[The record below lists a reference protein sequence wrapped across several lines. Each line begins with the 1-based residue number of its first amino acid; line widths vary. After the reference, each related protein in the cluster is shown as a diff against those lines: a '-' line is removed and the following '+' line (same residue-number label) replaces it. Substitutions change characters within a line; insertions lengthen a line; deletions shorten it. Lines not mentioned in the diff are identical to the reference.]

1 MHCEFSPSMDGSDLL
16 IPYVSRENVKQS
28 GRSCP
33 KRALRILHNDFSLP
47 FEVLLTRT
55 DERKVHI
62 KNLQKLMLQIYKCQS
77 EENPSFMWKF
87 FEKRDVKYELRT
99 KNLLQTPDLTTN
111 TIGANSLISRGAHL
125 WNTLPDDIKN
135 VNSSAVFR
143 KKIKEW
149 TGDKCNCKICR

>member
-1 MHCEFSPSMDGSDLL
+1 MYHGKTSSNRVDR
-16 IPYVSRENVKQS
+16 VQ
-28 GRSCP
+28 
-33 KRALRILHNDFSLP
+33 KRALRTLHNDFSLP

-55 DERKVHI
+55 DEQKVRI
-62 KNLQKLMLQIYKCQS
+62 KNLQKLMLQICKSQS

-99 KNLLQTPDLTTN
+99 KNLLQTPNLITN

-135 VNSSAVFR
+135 VN
-143 KKIKEW
+143 
-149 TGDKCNCKICR
+149 